1 MDTPLRP
8 LDALERTIAER
19 AAHPQENSY
28 TSRLLS
34 GGVEEIG
41 AKIVEE
47 AAEVVEAAGEEG
59 DEGRSH
65 LVYEVGDLLYHTLVL
80 MRLKNCSLADVEREL
95 ARRFGVS
102 GIEEKASRKK

>member
-34 GGVEEIG
+34 GGVEAIG
-41 AKIVEE
+41 TKIVEE
-47 AAEVVEAAGEEG
+47 AVEVVEAAGEEG
-59 DEGRSH
+59 RSH
-65 LVYEVGDLLYHTLVL
+65 LVHEVGDLLYHTLVL
-80 MRLKNCSLADVEREL
+80 MRLKNCSLDDVEREL